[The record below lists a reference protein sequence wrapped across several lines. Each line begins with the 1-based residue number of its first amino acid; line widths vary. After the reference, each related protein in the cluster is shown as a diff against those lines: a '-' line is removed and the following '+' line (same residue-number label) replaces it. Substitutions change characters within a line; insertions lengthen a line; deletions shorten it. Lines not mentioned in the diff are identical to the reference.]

1 MKKQDRKI
9 EIDSRLENKPFS
21 AGEAK
26 SHLLSLNSNITVCE
40 FSVH

>member
-1 MKKQDRKI
+1 MKKQDEKI
-9 EIDSRLENKPFS
+9 KIDSCLENKPFS

-26 SHLLSLNSNITVCE
+26 SHLLSLSSSITVCE